1 MNKQQIADEMTRL
14 LVDDD
19 TSDLDAVK
27 AQAIRNL
34 QGDKTMI
41 TLLQP
46 TISTTGIRKILD
58 NEGREI
64 ATVSSLLDG
73 VDNAARAKESEYI
86 HNEICNRFNKL
97 AAAEKRIAE
106 LEAGIREIDET
117 LRGELPI
124 TRIVKD
130 IARRLLDGVK

>member
-1 MNKQQIADEMTRL
+1 MPNTPTPQQIADEMTRL

-27 AQAIRNL
+27 AQAIMNL
-34 QGDKTMI
+34 QNGDETMNDNDNKMDEQI
-41 TLLQP
+41 W
-46 TISTTGIRKILD
+46 TTPNLRRL
-58 NEGREI
+58 I
-64 ATVSSLLDG
+64 ADAPAL
-73 VDNAARAKESEYI
+73 AA
-86 HNEICNRFNKL
+86 KL

-106 LEAGIREIDET
+106 LEAGVQEIDET